1 MKNKNE
7 KLMSAFD
14 HIDSRYIGEAM
25 EYYGEKSAKKPVFA
39 KRINRYVAV
48 ASAAAACLLIIALA
62 LPSLLIE
69 RGADSYTP
77 TDVRA
82 EDTDT
87 KVQTPPEHDGSKGL
101 LYEINEDGKSAS
113 FVGFGTCTEETVVI
127 ASTYDGLPVTRMY
140 NKGYWEAETIPV
152 DHDFNSKYLKR
163 LVISDTVQ
171 TVDFECIRQCPN
183 IESIYFGSRVNHIG
197 ALFFGPGYGEN
208 FSSVE
213 VSPDNKYFSDKGNC
227 IVDLR
232 TGALVL
238 ATPTTVIPNDG
249 SVKIIGNSAFGSA
262 RRHLTSI
269 VIPEGVRM
277 IDHGAFR
284 ECQKLENIVLP
295 NSLEII
301 ESCAF
306 DGCHSLKTLELGV
319 GLKVYNQDV
328 FFTCIPKTQIIY
340 KGTVAQWESIAKN
353 DDSPELVDGTPQ
365 DPIVSTVYCT
375 DGETYSNAGNLEQYR
390 WWFMPEY
397 STYWE
402 IQYLTPAETD

>member
-14 HIDSRYIGEAM
+14 HIDSRFIGEAM
-25 EYYGEKSAKKPVFA
+25 EYYAEKPAQKPVSAKK
-39 KRINRYVAV
+39 INRFVAV

-69 RGADSYTP
+69 REHGSYTP

-82 EDTDT
+82 ENTDSE
-87 KVQTPPEHDGSKGL
+87 VQTPPEHDGSKGL
-101 LYEINEDGKSAS
+101 LYEINEDGKSVTFIS
-113 FVGFGTCTEETVVI
+113 FGTCTDEVVYI

-140 NKGYWEAETIPV
+140 NKGYWEADKIPA

-171 TVDFECIRQCPN
+171 SVDFECIRQCPN
-183 IESIYFGSRVNHIG
+183 IESVYFGSSVNHIG
-197 ALFFGPGYGEN
+197 SLFFSPGYGEN

-249 SVKIIGNSAFGSA
+249 SVKIIGNLAFGSA

-269 VIPEGVRM
+269 VIPEGVKM
-277 IDHGAFR
+277 IDYAAFW
-284 ECQKLENIVLP
+284 ECEKLESVVLP

-301 ESCAF
+301 ELGAF
-306 DGCHSLKTLELGV
+306 DGCLSLKTLELGT
-319 GLKVYNQDV
+319 GLKMYNQDV
-328 FFTCIPKTQIIY
+328 FLSCIPQTQIFY
-340 KGTVAQWESIAKN
+340 KGTVAQWEAIAKN
-353 DDSPELVDGTPQ
+353 DNTPELIDGTPQ

-375 DGETYSNAGNLEQYR
+375 DGVTYSNSGNMEEYR

-397 STYWE
+397 SQYWE
-402 IQYLTPAETD
+402 IQYLTPSEND